1 MARNNNTRMFL
12 SVRKNMRMDETC
24 LSLTKFYLSIR
35 ERGIYTHFYTTRCR
49 VESSIFLVNK

>member
-24 LSLTKFYLSIR
+24 LSLTKILPLDKR
-35 ERGIYTHFYTTRCR
+35 EGYIHT
-49 VESSIFLVNK
+49 FLYY

>member
-24 LSLTKFYLSIR
+24 LSLTKILPLDKR
-35 ERGIYTHFYTTRCR
+35 EGYIHTFLYYQMPSR
-49 VESSIFLVNK
+49 VLDFPRQ